1 MGTVF
6 SLLFERYSE
15 MKNKHVLKVGVAAV
29 AFAMG
34 GYAQAGPEV
43 TITFKNNGT
52 AAASYDVVGS
62 SAYSYAEA
70 RPKPKAE
77 INPGES
83 DIYGVKGAQS
93 PDVTTVV
100 FQYKMGAKTCKFK
113 TSYIKLPSRSGTV
126 PKWNKSE
133 QSLGGARCEARITGT
148 NFATHDWT
156 VEFSMK

>member
-1 MGTVF
+1 
-6 SLLFERYSE
+6 
-15 MKNKHVLKVGVAAV
+15 MKNKNILRVCGGVVALAV
-29 AFAMG
+29 A

-43 TITFKNNGT
+43 TITFKNNSDSKST
-52 AAASYDVVGS
+52 YDVVGS

-70 RPKPKAE
+70 NPKPMPEVQAH
-77 INPGES
+77 ES
-83 DIYGVKGAQS
+83 DVYRVRGAQS

-113 TSYIKLPSRSGTV
+113 TSYIKFPSRSGTV

-133 QSLGGARCEARITGT
+133 QSSGGARCEARITGT
-148 NFATHDWT
+148 DFATHDWA

>member
-1 MGTVF
+1 
-6 SLLFERYSE
+6 
-15 MKNKHVLKVGVAAV
+15 MKNKNALKICGGVV
-29 AFAMG
+29 ALTMA

-83 DIYGVKGAQS
+83 DVYGVKGAQS
-93 PDVTTVV
+93 PDVATVV
-100 FQYKMGAKTCKFK
+100 FQYKMGAKICKFK
-113 TSYIKLPSRSGTV
+113 TSYVKLPSRSGTV

>member
-1 MGTVF
+1 
-6 SLLFERYSE
+6 

-43 TITFKNNGT
+43 TITFKNNSDT
-52 AAASYDVVGS
+52 NAAYDVVGS

-70 RPKPKAE
+70 NPKPKPDVLARQ
-77 INPGES
+77 S
-83 DIYGVKGAQS
+83 DVYRAKGAQS

-100 FQYKMGAKTCKFK
+100 FQYKMGAKICKFK
-113 TSYIKLPSRSGTV
+113 TSYVKLPSRGGTV

-148 NFATHDWT
+148 NFATHDWA